1 MQKHAELV
9 VRPLFF
15 SLFLFFDSICVIIR
29 SIILRAQS
37 DHRYLMLN
45 LNILMLLIRTVIIV
59 VAAIFLLNLI
69 ILELNYL
76 VVKSIGSPLLL
87 AILTLNIWRI
97 VSAVGKGS
105 AERNLLGQADVM
117 YKAFIASPLIVQFRY
132 LSIYYYNYSKN

>member
-1 MQKHAELV
+1 
-9 VRPLFF
+9 
-15 SLFLFFDSICVIIR
+15 
-29 SIILRAQS
+29 
-37 DHRYLMLN
+37 MLN